1 MMDATSK
8 AILEILKNE
17 ARVTEREI
25 ARRLQIPE
33 DQVAGTISKLEDER
47 VIQGY
52 RAVVDPERLDEE
64 PMMGIIQLK
73 LCPQRN
79 RGYDAIAE
87 QIYRFPEVKLCY
99 LISGDFDLLVF
110 VEGHSLKQVALFVTE
125 KLATLEHV
133 QTTSTHFILK
143 KYKESGIIMGGER
156 SAERLAVT
164 P

>member
-1 MMDATSK
+1 MDQLSK
-8 AILEILKNE
+8 SILEILKNE
-17 ARVTEREI
+17 ARIGEREI
-25 ARRLQIPE
+25 ARRLAVPE
-33 DQVAGTISKLEDER
+33 AEVAAVIAKLEDDR

-52 RAVVDPERLDEE
+52 RAIVDPERLDEE

-110 VEGHSLKQVALFVTE
+110 IEGQSLKQVALFVTE

-133 QTTSTHFILK
+133 QNTSTHFILK

-156 SAERLAVT
+156 GAERLAVT